1 MGMKKMTGLILSA
14 LVLMFFGASVVT
26 SQGAWAAC
34 GGSFLGFRAWHEGL
48 LDEKTCELKPLKKDR
63 NLTGDVLAKYVWT
76 IILNLMSTM
85 FSMIGFVM
93 IGVFAYGGIKQ
104 ITSRGEPNAVVAGKK
119 AMANG
124 IVGLIIMLL
133 ATVIVNTI
141 IGVLVV
147 KK

>member
-1 MGMKKMTGLILSA
+1 MKKMTGLILSA

-26 SQGAWAAC
+26 SQGAWAVC
-34 GGSFLGFRAWHEGL
+34 NSRFLGFRTWHEGL
-48 LDEKTCELKPLKKDR
+48 PKDEKTCELKPLKKDR
-63 NLTGDVLAKYVWT
+63 DLTGNELAKYVWT

-104 ITSRGEPNAVVAGKK
+104 ITSRGEPSAVVAGKK

-124 IVGLIIMLL
+124 IVGLVIMLL

-147 KK
+147 EK

>member
-1 MGMKKMTGLILSA
+1 
-14 LVLMFFGASVVT
+14 MFFGAGVVT
-26 SQGAWAAC
+26 SQGAWAKPSC
-34 GGSFLGFRAWHEGL
+34 EKKFLGIRPWHAG
-48 LDEKTCELKPLKKDR
+48 LKKDT
-63 NLTGDVLAKYVWT
+63 NCNIESPKGGLDGNNMAAFVWV
-76 IILNLMSTM
+76 IILNVLSTM

-104 ITSRGEPNAVVAGKK
+104 ITSRGEPSAVVAGKK

-141 IGVLVV
+141 IGVLVA